1 MNKTIHFQQRQSQRG
16 IKDEHI
22 CLAFLFGK
30 KSGDKITLDRRS
42 CQKAMD
48 LINEMKK
55 NLAHLLENGGITVVA
70 SNDRLIT
77 TYRYDRY
84 SRVASRL
91 H

>member
-1 MNKTIHFQQRQSQRG
+1 
-16 IKDEHI
+16 
-22 CLAFLFGK
+22 
-30 KSGDKITLDRRS
+30 
-42 CQKAMD
+42 MD

-70 SNDRLIT
+70 SNERLIT
-77 TYRYDRY
+77 TYRYDSY

>member
-77 TYRYDRY
+77 TYWYDSY

>member
-1 MNKTIHFQQRQSQRG
+1 MNKTLHFQQRQSQRG

-30 KSGDKITLDRRS
+30 KSGDKIVLDRRG
-42 CQKAMD
+42 CQKAME

-55 NLAHLLENGGITVVA
+55 NLAHLLENGGTTVVA
-70 SNDRLIT
+70 ANDQLIT
-77 TYRYDRY
+77 TYRYDSY